1 VVAHALAWLTEHP
14 KGPFFI
20 WVHLYDPHD
29 PYDPPEPYKSRYG
42 KEPYDGE
49 IAYVDSVV
57 GKLLHELKARGVYEG
72 AAIAVMADHGESLG
86 AHGEET
92 HGVFLYDETIRVP
105 LVIKLPHAGGVGKRV
120 ENRVELVDVL
130 PTLLQVV
137 GIEVPAEVQGE
148 SLLGMMKAG
157 NGEAAE
163 LFRDRPAYSESDYPY
178 LAFGWSAL
186 QALRTGKYLYV
197 QAPHRELYD
206 QVLDE
211 KAEHNLAPE
220 STAVADTLSA
230 RVEAFRQKTSSKR
243 EAPKVTVDPST
254 REKLAALGYI
264 ASSTVSTTA
273 VSGHGP
279 DPKDKIEAAN
289 QIHRINS
296 LFENGRFDDAIQP
309 LQDLIVKEP
318 GMAILYAKLGGSYM
332 KLRQYDKAVPVLRKA
347 VELDP
352 GINMAQMD
360 LGRSLMRV
368 QQFDGA
374 AKVFEGIVTRVPNLL
389 DAQVFLEIAD
399 ARANRVPETI
409 QQCQKVLEI
418 LPEHYGSY
426 LTLGRFLAKSGD
438 LAAAVPKLE
447 KAAALRPQ
455 AAEPHASLAEVYD
468 RLGRKEDAGRE
479 RAEAQRLGQSP
490 EEE

>member
-1 VVAHALAWLTEHP
+1 
-14 KGPFFI
+14 
-20 WVHLYDPHD
+20 
-29 PYDPPEPYKSRYG
+29 
-42 KEPYDGE
+42 
-49 IAYVDSVV
+49 
-57 GKLLHELKARGVYEG
+57 
-72 AAIAVMADHGESLG
+72 M
-86 AHGEET
+86 
-92 HGVFLYDETIRVP
+92 
-105 LVIKLPHAGGVGKRV
+105 
-120 ENRVELVDVL
+120 
-130 PTLLQVV
+130 
-137 GIEVPAEVQGE
+137 
-148 SLLGMMKAG
+148 
-157 NGEAAE
+157 
-163 LFRDRPAYSESDYPY
+163 FRDRPAYSESDYPY

-230 RVEAFRQKTSSKR
+230 RVEALRQKTSSKR

-264 ASSTVSTTA
+264 ASSTASTTA
-273 VSGHGP
+273 VSGQGP

-289 QIHRINS
+289 QIHQINS
-296 LFENGRFDDAIQP
+296 LFENGRFEDAIQP

-360 LGRSLMRV
+360 LGRSLLLM
-368 QQFDGA
+368 QQFDEA

-409 QQCQKVLEI
+409 QQCQRVLEI

-468 RLGRKEDAGRE
+468 RLGRKEDAVRE